1 MEGGQRVIAGVT
13 GSVGNLHAL
22 RRAAA
27 EARERGTGLV
37 AVHAWV
43 PPGGDFSE
51 RRCPLPDLRQVW
63 RDAAWQRLK
72 DAFDAALGG
81 FPPGLRVEP
90 VVIRGEAGPVLVDI
104 ADREDDLLVLGS
116 GRRRAFRPLPR
127 HRVSRYCLARAA
139 CPLLIVPPT
148 RLAREMENPL
158 HAWLIRHRTL
168 LPGKDELSG
177 DRR

>member
-1 MEGGQRVIAGVT
+1 VEGGQRVIAGVT

-127 HRVSRYCLARAA
+127 HRVSRYCLSRAA

-168 LPGKDELSG
+168 IPGKDELSG
-177 DRR
+177 DRG